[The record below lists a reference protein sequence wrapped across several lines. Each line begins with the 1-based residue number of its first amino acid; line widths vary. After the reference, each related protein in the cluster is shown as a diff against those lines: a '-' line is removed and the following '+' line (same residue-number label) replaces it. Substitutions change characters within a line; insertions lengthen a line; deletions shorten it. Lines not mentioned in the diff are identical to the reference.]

1 MSYPQRLSCAEMQ
14 LRTDRAFNK
23 DNVLSSAP
31 RCFVSSLL
39 PPASVEQSAASM
51 TSWVVA
57 PANTAPTESWNPRQ
71 KPHNRWSA
79 EKRERKRAEHLQ
91 HMQNRRLL
99 AEYDQ
104 HRVQLAP
111 AAKDAPV
118 ASQTMLDPH
127 APEFVATAALPH
139 SPPEPPPANEQTEA
153 APQLATSESMVELLQ
168 QILILLQQLV
178 AIAHKSEVVRCKS
191 V

>member
-14 LRTDRAFNK
+14 LRTDRAFDT

-71 KPHNRWSA
+71 KPHNRWGA
-79 EKRERKRAEHLQ
+79 EKRERKRVEHQ
-91 HMQNRRLL
+91 QYIQKQRLL

-104 HRVQLAP
+104 PRVQLAQ
-111 AAKDAPV
+111 AANDVHV
-118 ASQTMLDPH
+118 AGLLAEQRDIS
-127 APEFVATAALPH
+127 TA
-139 SPPEPPPANEQTEA
+139 PPPPPPRRTHLRRAAAA

-168 QILILLQQLV
+168 QILLLLQQLV